1 VHTEH
6 IKYFLMD
13 YITEHLN
20 EQDRDQV
27 RSHLQQCSECQNHY
41 NELIAAHD
49 ALQHTQKVLPSSAF
63 YSTILPR
70 VQKRLMNHRDSLW
83 SDRKIPSRL
92 ILPLAVS
99 ALLLILLIKI
109 PSDSSSEQEQT
120 DALFQAVKD
129 YSADEVVQAVSNEDT
144 GSNVLSNP
152 EVVSEGIAEH
162 LQGDH
167 FIREALLKQI
177 ESDEIVDMDMEGV
190 LSGLNREQ
198 AEQLLSGITE
208 RKML

>member
-1 VHTEH
+1 MHTEH
-6 IKYFLMD
+6 IKYSLMD
-13 YITEHLN
+13 YITGHLD
-20 EQDRDQV
+20 EFDLDQV
-27 RSHLQQCSECQNHY
+27 RLHLQTCPECQNHY
-41 NELIAAHD
+41 NELIAVRD
-49 ALQHTQKVLPSSAF
+49 ALQHTRKVLPSSSY

-70 VQKRLMNHRDSLW
+70 VQKRLMGHRDPVW
-83 SDRKIPSRL
+83 SDGKIISRL

-99 ALLLILLIKI
+99 ALLLIFLIRM
-109 PSDSSSEQEQT
+109 PSDSSSGHDQT

-129 YSADEVVQAVSNEDT
+129 YSADDVIQAVSNEYT

-162 LQGDH
+162 LQGEH

-177 ESDEIVDMDMEGV
+177 ESDEIVDMDIDGV

-198 AEQLLSGITE
+198 ADQLLSGLTE
-208 RKML
+208 REMQ

>member
-13 YITEHLN
+13 YITGHLD
-20 EQDRDQV
+20 EYDRDQV
-27 RSHLQQCSECQNHY
+27 RLHLRQCSECQNHY
-41 NELIAAHD
+41 NELKAAYD
-49 ALQHTQKVLPSSAF
+49 ALQHSQKVSPSSAY

-70 VQKRLMNHRDSLW
+70 VQKRLMGHRDSLW
-83 SDRKIPSRL
+83 SDRKFTPRFIF
-92 ILPLAVS
+92 PLAVS
-99 ALLLILLIKI
+99 ALFLILLIRI
-109 PSDSSSEQEQT
+109 PSDSSSEHEQT

-129 YSADEVVQAVSNEDT
+129 YSADEVVQAVSNEYAS
-144 GSNVLSNP
+144 SNVLSNQ

-177 ESDEIVDMDMEGV
+177 EGDEIVDMDIDGV

-198 AEQLLSGITE
+198 AEQLLSELSE
-208 RKML
+208 REML

>member
-1 VHTEH
+1 VHTDH
-6 IKYFLMD
+6 IKYSLMD
-13 YITEHLN
+13 YITGHLD
-20 EQDRDQV
+20 EYDLDQV
-27 RSHLQQCSECQNHY
+27 RLHLRHCSECQNHY
-41 NELIAAHD
+41 NELIAAYD
-49 ALQHTQKVLPSSAF
+49 ALQPTQKVLPSSAY

-70 VQKRLMNHRDSLW
+70 VQKRLMGHRDSIW
-83 SDRKIPSRL
+83 SDGKIISRL

-99 ALLLILLIKI
+99 VLLLILLIRM
-109 PSDSSSEQEQT
+109 PSDSSSEHEQT

-129 YSADEVVQAVSNEDT
+129 YSADEVVQAVSIEYA
-144 GSNVLSNP
+144 GSNALSNP

-177 ESDEIVDMDMEGV
+177 ESEEIVDMDIDGV

-198 AEQLLSGITE
+198 TDQLLSGLTE
-208 RKML
+208 RELL

>member
-6 IKYFLMD
+6 IKYSLMD
-13 YITEHLN
+13 YITGHLN
-20 EQDRDQV
+20 EYDLDQV
-27 RSHLQQCSECQNHY
+27 RLHLRHCSECQNHY
-41 NELIAAHD
+41 NELIAAYD
-49 ALQHTQKVLPSSAF
+49 ALQHSQKVSPSSAY

-70 VQKRLMNHRDSLW
+70 VQERLMGHRDSVW
-83 SDRKIPSRL
+83 SDRKITSRL

-99 ALLLILLIKI
+99 ALLLILLIRI
-109 PSDSSSEQEQT
+109 PSDSSYNNEQT

-129 YSADEVVQAVSNEDT
+129 YSADDVVQAVSNEYA
-144 GSNVLSNP
+144 GSSVLSNS
-152 EVVSEGIAEH
+152 EVFSEGVAEN

-177 ESDEIVDMDMEGV
+177 ESEEIVDMDIDGV

-198 AEQLLSGITE
+198 ADQLLSKLSE
-208 RKML
+208 REML